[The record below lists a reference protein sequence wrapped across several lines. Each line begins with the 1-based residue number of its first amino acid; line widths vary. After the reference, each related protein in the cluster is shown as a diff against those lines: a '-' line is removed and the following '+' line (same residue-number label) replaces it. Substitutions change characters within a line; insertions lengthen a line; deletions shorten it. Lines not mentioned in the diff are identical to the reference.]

1 MIGPKCDRK
10 NDATRIPLVFPY
22 TIWLFSIL
30 RHLCWLCNNH
40 LTSLHFQMI
49 RSLESLTLAAFL
61 VILLNWIFS
70 QCIMDMPRW
79 QLLKESTTQKKT
91 LTIGESIFDSKPLLP
106 PPGSVLTLQVKFR
119 NDSLRLRGITIL
131 RLHLWHLQI
140 FNNSTIAWSCA
151 SFWVEPCSTGWRHI
165 QREQRKLGRCSH
177 TPKIPE
183 LFLVVPQEYLPYNYK
198 IIKAEPFHDFH
209 LTTDSQVPMTIIE
222 KAMWMICGKYLRF
235 SSIN

>member
-1 MIGPKCDRK
+1 MYHGYAKMTIAQRK
-10 NDATRIPLVFPY
+10 HNAKENFDNR
-22 TIWLFSIL
+22 WK
-30 RHLCWLCNNH
+30 HLW
-40 LTSLHFQMI
+40 FK
-49 RSLESLTLAAFL
+49 AFA
-61 VILLNWIFS
+61 S
-70 QCIMDMPRW
+70 P
-79 QLLKESTTQKKT
+79 S
-91 LTIGESIFDSKPLLP
+91 